1 VHIRHAP
8 IEVKAEMQYAVEKF
22 DPPTQE
28 LATVVSCA
36 ERIHPDTEQMA
47 EWFQEYV
54 QSQNNRIIFGLKIVD
69 EHCDKGAAII
79 EFGAVPLLL
88 TASLARLGYSI
99 TGVDIAPERFS
110 RAINDLAL
118 EVVRCNIETERLP
131 FHDSQFD
138 VALFNELFEHLRINP
153 IFTMREVHRI
163 LKPGGLLFLSTPK
176 LRSLAGLANF
186 LLRNRCYSCESD
198 PYDEFSELEGLGH
211 MGHVREYT
219 TREITEFLG
228 RIGFEVREI
237 VFRGTFGKPWAD
249 ALCRLASPLRPFATY
264 IGVKPRQA

>member
-1 VHIRHAP
+1 
-8 IEVKAEMQYAVEKF
+8 
-22 DPPTQE
+22 
-28 LATVVSCA
+28 
-36 ERIHPDTEQMA
+36 
-47 EWFQEYV
+47 
-54 QSQNNRIIFGLKIVD
+54 VD
-69 EHCDKGAAII
+69 EHCDKDAAII

-163 LKPGGLLFLSTPK
+163 LKPGGLLFLSTPN

-228 RIGFEVREI
+228 RIGFEVLSRHL
-237 VFRGTFGKPWAD
+237 WQ
-249 ALCRLASPLRPFATY
+249 ALGGRALPPRVSLASIRHLHR
-264 IGVKPRQA
+264 RQAAAGVSHLPP

>member
-1 VHIRHAP
+1 MRYS
-8 IEVKAEMQYAVEKF
+8 AEEFV
-22 DPPTQE
+22 PPAQE
-28 LATVVSCA
+28 LATVVSSA
-36 ERIHPDTEQMA
+36 ERITPDAEHMLRWFEQ
-47 EWFQEYV
+47 YV
-54 QSQNNRIIFGLKIVD
+54 NSQKDRLAFDLEVIRKR
-69 EHCDKGAAII
+69 CDKGAAII

-88 TASLARLGYSI
+88 TASLTRLGYSVRSI
-99 TGVDIAPERFS
+99 DIAADRFS
-110 RAINDLAL
+110 RSIKDLNL
-118 EVVRCNIETERLP
+118 DVVSCDIETEKLP

-163 LKPGGLLFLSTPK
+163 LKPGGLLFLSTPN

-186 LLRNRCYSCESD
+186 LLKNRCYSCESD
-198 PYDEFSELEGLGH
+198 PYDEFSKLEGLGH

-249 ALCRLASPLRPFATY
+249 ALCRLASSLRPFATY